1 MQKMQSKDKLIEQ
14 IRAIE
19 EYNIAKAKAG
29 NFWSFCLYWDQDFFI
44 KRKFLKQ
51 IADALQLVYDGYKEG
66 RVVKVAMSLPPRAG
80 KSFTTSLFCA
90 FMLGHFPKES
100 IMRNTCTSSL
110 YEELSNSVRGMV
122 SDQRWRKMFGIELK
136 TKGVKT
142 WALTTAKQNSYFG
155 AGVGGTII
163 GKGASMLNIS
173 DDLYKDYKDALS
185 EISNERVIS
194 WADSAR
200 GSRQELG
207 CCTIDIGTRWKT
219 NDIIGRS
226 IERGDYDAVVC
237 VPALNEKDDSFCEN
251 VQTTD
256 FYHTERLNIAEEIW
270 LAEYMQQPIEVK
282 GRLFNPDE
290 LMYYDELPEGEP
302 EANLGVGDLADEG
315 SDFTAVPL
323 FKLYNGKWYL
333 YDLLFSKDKVEITQ
347 PLVAGMIKLNRVSR
361 FRFES
366 NNGGK
371 LYAQNVAREVN
382 TDISWMPTTS
392 NKITRLL
399 NDSAWIKRN
408 VVFMRNPKPGSE
420 YAKFMEQ
427 VCTYLKEGKN
437 SHDDAPDSLSLFCRF
452 VESLGFNRVNMRQ
465 EGDWVSI
472 PISVDQIRL

>member
-1 MQKMQSKDKLIEQ
+1 MDEREKYIAKLK
-14 IRAIE
+14 AIDD
-19 EYNIAKAKAG
+19 YTFAKAKAG
-29 NFWSFCLYWDQDFFI
+29 NFWSYCLYWNRDFFI
-44 KRKFLKQ
+44 KRKFLKEVV
-51 IADALQLVYDGYKEG
+51 DTLQLVHDGYKNH
-66 RVVKVAMSLPPRAG
+66 RVVKVAISMPPRAG
-80 KSFTTSLFCA
+80 KSYCTSLFCS
-90 FMLGHFPKES
+90 FMLGQFPEES
-100 IMRNTCTSSL
+100 IMRNSCTSAL

-122 SDQRWRKMFGIELK
+122 SDHRWRKMFGIELR

-173 DDLYKDYKDALS
+173 DDLYKDYKDAIS
-185 EISNERVIS
+185 EVSNERVIS

-237 VPALNEKDDSFCEN
+237 VQALDEEDKSFCEN
-251 VQTTD
+251 VQTTE
-256 FYHTERLNIAEEIW
+256 FYHKERENIAEEIW
-270 LAEYMQQPIEVK
+270 LAEYMQQPIEIK

-290 LMYYDELPEGEP
+290 LMHYDELPEGEAD
-302 EANLGVGDLADEG
+302 ANLGVGDLADEG

-371 LYAQNVAREVN
+371 LYAQNVARETGSY
-382 TDISWMPTTS
+382 TDISWIPTTS

-399 NDSAWIKRN
+399 HDSAWIKRN
-408 VVFMRNPKPGSE
+408 IVFKRNPKPGSE

-437 SHDDAPDSLSLFCRF
+437 LHDDAPDSLSLFCRF
-452 VESLGFNRVNMRQ
+452 VESLGFNRVNIMQ

-472 PISVDQIRL
+472 PISIDQIRL